1 MATSNMMTDEENA
14 DRNAKR
20 RAYYV
25 RRRDYLLALNTAQ
38 RVKRQKAEGR
48 YTEHD
53 VRRIWKDQR
62 ASVDF
67 ARKNFATIITL
78 TTLPVGQGRDKLVR
92 ITFRFFVSRA
102 TATDKA
108 AKDPIVFAQRER

>member
-1 MATSNMMTDEENA
+1 MMTDEEKRL

-53 VRRIWKDQR
+53 VRRILKDQKGKCGFCAKKLR
-62 ASVDF
+62 NDYHVDH
-67 ARKNFATIITL
+67 ITPL
-78 TTLPVGQGRDKLVR
+78 AKGGTNWPHNIQVLCQPCNNR
-92 ITFRFFVSRA
+92 
-102 TATDKA
+102 KA
-108 AKDPIVFAQRER
+108 AKDPIVFAQENGKLL